1 MLECYRGQCYNV
13 ITITEDGLRSSAQF
27 YFCIYV
33 IAITYLAEYPLLFFT
48 KAKSSMIDGMLFFA
62 FS

>member
-13 ITITEDGLRSSAQF
+13 ITITEDGLRSSVQF
-27 YFCIYV
+27 SFCIYV
-33 IAITYLAEYPLLFFT
+33 IAIACLDKYPLLFYS